1 MGIKLEEHTIQ
12 TKVVQYVRTFHSD
25 VVICSIPNGSGATG
39 YNRLQLYNEG
49 LLSGMPDLFI
59 AEAKNG
65 FNGMFLEMK
74 TTKGKESEL
83 QKRLRKRLNDKG
95 YLVYVANSHE
105 MAIDLI
111 NQYLLKSDK
120 L

>member
-1 MGIKLEEHTIQ
+1 MELSEHSIQ
-12 TKVVQYVRTFHSD
+12 TKVVQFVRAFHPD
-25 VVICSIPNGSGATG
+25 VLICSIPNGANTTSF
-39 YNRLQLYNEG
+39 NRVKLTHEG

-59 AEAKNG
+59 AEAKHG

-74 TTKGKESEL
+74 TTKGKESNM
-83 QKRLRKRLNDKG
+83 QKKIRKQLNDKG
-95 YLVYVANSHE
+95 YLVYVANSHL

-111 NQYLLKSDK
+111 NQYLVKSDK